1 MLNERTHLATSY
13 DKDDVMRMV
22 KWLIWEHKIEG
33 LQGIITPAD
42 TLSLTNKPVVKLDE
56 KDPKNVFLQP
66 IESSYLPVYIDTGM
80 EQEEI
85 NLDLMLLDNEE
96 ERKKT

>member
-56 KDPKNVFLQP
+56 KDPKNVFL
-66 IESSYLPVYIDTGM
+66 
-80 EQEEI
+80 
-85 NLDLMLLDNEE
+85 
-96 ERKKT
+96 